1 MNNGQIG
8 NDFEKW
14 KQQQTVRHSR
24 LTARFRLA
32 VIAALCILAVSSV
45 AYRVLWRK
53 MKSSLAVPVK
63 LPMPLVSIPLTVGHW
78 QGENVKLSETVLKIA
93 GNDDFLSRIYTQ
105 LDKRSGVYIYVA
117 FSGRP
122 RYMRGHQPLVCYP
135 NAGYQIESS
144 RQTQVTTTGNLPIPC
159 MVHHFKRVY
168 PTSDNVVVLNYYI
181 VNGKLAMD
189 EKSFSGLGFR
199 SPNLQGDLAR
209 YVAQIQIS
217 SQSETTVLKAA
228 AELSDTILRFFPAID
243 APSTPTALSESN
255 PQQAN

>member
-8 NDFEKW
+8 NDLEKW
-14 KQQQTVRHSR
+14 KHQQTVRHAR

-32 VIAALCILAVSSV
+32 VVAALCILGASGV
-45 AYRVLWRK
+45 AYRVLWQK
-53 MKSSLAVPVK
+53 MKSSLAVPIK
-63 LPMPLVSIPLTVGHW
+63 LPTPLKSIPHTIGDW
-78 QGENVKLSETVLKIA
+78 QGEDVKLSETVLEIA
-93 GNDDFLSRIYTQ
+93 GNDDFLSRVYTQ
-105 LDKRSGVYIYVA
+105 PDNRSGVYIYVA

-135 NAGYQIESS
+135 NAGYQTENS
-144 RQTQVTTTGNLPIPC
+144 RQTQVITTGSLPIPC
-159 MVHHFKRVY
+159 MVHRFKRVY
-168 PTSDNVVVLNYYI
+168 PHSDNVVVLNYYI
-181 VNGKLAMD
+181 VNGKLALD

-228 AELSDTILRFFPAID
+228 AELSDTLLRFFPAID
-243 APSTPTALSESN
+243 DSSATTTP
-255 PQQAN
+255 PQSKPRQAD